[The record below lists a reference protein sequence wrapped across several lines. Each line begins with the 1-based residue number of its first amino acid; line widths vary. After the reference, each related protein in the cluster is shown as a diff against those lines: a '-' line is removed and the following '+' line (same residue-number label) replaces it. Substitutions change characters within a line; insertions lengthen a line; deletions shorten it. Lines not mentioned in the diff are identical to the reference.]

1 MDFYLELHVF
11 GPVPVRKKMKFLT
24 KYFQV
29 FPWHF
34 YFMRGHS
41 LVELTEHD
49 DSAADIILHS
59 TRYIELY
66 IYALLHS

>member
-11 GPVPVRKKMKFLT
+11 GAVPVKGGIHCIS
-24 KYFQV
+24 QI

-41 LVELTEHD
+41 LVRLSKDD

-59 TRYIELY
+59 M
-66 IYALLHS
+66 

>member
-11 GPVPVRKKMKFLT
+11 GAAPVRKKDEILDQERDSL
-24 KYFQV
+24 YFHV

-49 DSAADIILHS
+49 DSAADIILRS
-59 TRYIELY
+59 M
-66 IYALLHS
+66 